1 MAEHTLH
8 RLIHEKTP
16 RAGQSWTWVQPR
28 TREELLTRLADARD
42 LDVPARERE
51 NLCAA
56 AYTEILGMPQTA
68 AEQQWARAEHDIIV
82 REAVV
87 THLEQQL
94 AARDAEIV
102 RMHNERQELMCV
114 GCGQV
119 YPPDTC
125 ASGSDVLTAHITVCE
140 KHPMRATEALLAA
153 RDQEIRDLRS
163 TLTRWPAR
171 IQAWIENDRQG
182 YDVAITLL
190 SDLHDQ
196 LVATLAAAAPAD
208 QEKPDAEV

>member
-1 MAEHTLH
+1 MGEYTLH

-51 NLCAA
+51 KLCAA

-102 RMHNERQELMCV
+102 RMHNERQELMCAY
-114 GCGQV
+114 CGQV
-119 YPPDTC
+119 YQPDTC
-125 ASGSDVLTAHITVCE
+125 ATGSDVLRAHIRACE
-140 KHPMRATEALLAA
+140 KHPFRATLALLAV
-153 RDQEIRDLRS
+153 RDAGILR
-163 TLTRWPAR
+163 LRGA
-171 IQAWIENDRQG
+171 
-182 YDVAITLL
+182 V
-190 SDLHDQ
+190 
-196 LVATLAAAAPAD
+196 
-208 QEKPDAEV
+208 